1 MKTIITEILS
11 IIIIV
16 ILATISIVLVT
27 FMLTPNNLNG
37 LINNFNFI
45 NTAIIIFIVYI
56 FLMIFYILTKLLL
69 NYYYKRTS
77 KRIPKNFIDFYN
89 GTLKKYCIQLY
100 KLQNQIIIF
109 FSLALLMFVLCV
121 FSLIKINYLI
131 TISLFAVF
139 LIFLILYFKFYF
151 DYRNYKKDYYNTIFK
166 AFINKL
172 DLDLNY
178 SYIDKLQY
186 TVVDFYK
193 KAHFDDNYFN
203 TYKITN
209 HIYGNVSDDIS
220 IDLNYLHLINKDNS
234 TRSLY
239 RYTVFKGI
247 FVYSEMK
254 KYFPSSIKI
263 LNNDPL
269 KSKKVNMDNY
279 TFEKIFDVI
288 SDDSILAMRILTP
301 DVQKYLVDFYKNSE
315 LNFEISINENKIY
328 FRFTDNNIFDNSF
341 LLNPT
346 NLNILYKKYS
356 TLFFIVQL
364 IQNFCEIINNL
375 E

>member
-1 MKTIITEILS
+1 MKTLITEILF
-11 IIIIV
+11 IIIFV
-16 ILATISIVLVT
+16 IIATISIVLVT

-100 KLQNQIIIF
+100 KLQNQIIIS
-109 FSLALLMFVLCV
+109 FSLALLMFVLCL

-131 TISLFAVF
+131 TISLFAIF

-151 DYRNYKKDYYNTIFK
+151 DYRNFKKDYYNTIFK
-166 AFINKL
+166 AFLNQL

-178 SYIDKLQY
+178 SYINIHED
-186 TVVDFYK
+186 TVAELYK
-193 KAHFDDNYFN
+193 KANFYDEYFN
-203 TYKITN
+203 TYIVTN
-209 HIYGNVSDDIS
+209 HIYGNVSNDIT
-220 IDLNYLHLINKDNS
+220 IDLNYLHLINKEDS
-234 TRSLY
+234 TRPLY
-239 RYTVFKGI
+239 KYTVFKGI
-247 FVYSEMK
+247 FAYSEINK
-254 KYFPSSIKI
+254 SFPSSIKI
-263 LNNDPL
+263 LINDPL

-279 TFEKIFDVI
+279 TFEKLFDVI
-288 SDDSILAMRILTP
+288 SDNQILAMRILTP
-301 DVQKYLVDFYKNSE
+301 DVQKYLVDFYQNSE
-315 LNFEISINENKIY
+315 LNFEISINEDKIY
-328 FRFTDNNIFDNSF
+328 FRFKGNNIFDKSF
-341 LLNPT
+341 LKNPT
-346 NLNILYKKYS
+346 NLNILYKNYS
-356 TLFFIVQL
+356 TLYFIIQL
-364 IQNFCEIINNL
+364 IQNFGETINNL

>member
-178 SYIDKLQY
+178 SYINIHED
-186 TVVDFYK
+186 TVAELYK
-193 KAHFDDNYFN
+193 KANFYDEYFN
-203 TYKITN
+203 TYIVTN
-209 HIYGNVSDDIS
+209 HIYGNVSNDIT
-220 IDLNYLHLINKDNS
+220 IDLNYLHLINKEDS
-234 TRSLY
+234 TRPLY
-239 RYTVFKGI
+239 KYTVFKGI
-247 FVYSEMK
+247 FAYSEINK
-254 KYFPSSIKI
+254 SFPSSIKI
-263 LNNDPL
+263 LINDPL

-279 TFEKIFDVI
+279 TFEKLFDVI
-288 SDDSILAMRILTP
+288 SDNQILAMRILTP
-301 DVQKYLVDFYKNSE
+301 DVQKYLVDFYQNSE
-315 LNFEISINENKIY
+315 LNFEISINEDKIY
-328 FRFTDNNIFDNSF
+328 FRFKGNNIFDKSF
-341 LLNPT
+341 LKNPT
-346 NLNILYKKYS
+346 NLNILYKNYS
-356 TLFFIVQL
+356 TLYFIIQL
-364 IQNFCEIINNL
+364 IQNFGETINNL

>member
-1 MKTIITEILS
+1 MKTLITEILF
-11 IIIIV
+11 IIIFV
-16 ILATISIVLVT
+16 IIATISIVLVT

-100 KLQNQIIIF
+100 KLQNQIIIS
-109 FSLALLMFVLCV
+109 FSLALLMFVLCL

-131 TISLFAVF
+131 TISLFAIF

-151 DYRNYKKDYYNTIFK
+151 DYRNFKKDYYNTIFK
-166 AFINKL
+166 AFLNQL

-178 SYIDKLQY
+178 SYINIHED
-186 TVVDFYK
+186 TVAELYK
-193 KAHFDDNYFN
+193 KANFYDEYFN
-203 TYKITN
+203 TYIVTN
-209 HIYGNVSDDIS
+209 HIYGNVSNDIT
-220 IDLNYLHLINKDNS
+220 IDLNYLHLINKEDS
-234 TRSLY
+234 TRPLY
-239 RYTVFKGI
+239 KYTVFKGI
-247 FVYSEMK
+247 FAYSEINK
-254 KYFPSSIKI
+254 SFPSSIKI
-263 LNNDPL
+263 LINDPL

-279 TFEKIFDVI
+279 TFEKLFDVI
-288 SDDSILAMRILTP
+288 SDDQILAMRILTP
-301 DVQKYLVDFYKNSE
+301 DVQKYLVDFYQNSE
-315 LNFEISINENKIY
+315 LNFEISINEDKIY
-328 FRFTDNNIFDNSF
+328 FRFKGNNIFDKSF
-341 LLNPT
+341 LKNPT
-346 NLNILYKKYS
+346 NLNILYKNYS
-356 TLFFIVQL
+356 TLYFIIQL
-364 IQNFCEIINNL
+364 IQNFGETINNL

>member
-11 IIIIV
+11 IIIFV
-16 ILATISIVLVT
+16 ILAIISIVLVI
-27 FMLTPNNLNG
+27 FILTLNLS
-37 LINNFNFI
+37 INNFNFI
-45 NTAIIIFIVYI
+45 ITAILTFIVYI
-56 FLMIFYILTKLLL
+56 FLMAAYILTKLIISS
-69 NYYYKRTS
+69 YYKRTS

-89 GTLKKYCIQLY
+89 SSLKRYCMQLN
-100 KLQNQIIIF
+100 KVQKQTIIF
-109 FSLALLMFVLCV
+109 FSLATFMFVLCM
-121 FSLIKINYLI
+121 FSLITINYLI
-131 TISLFAVF
+131 QISVFAIF
-139 LIFLILYFKFYF
+139 LIFLIIYFKFYF
-151 DYRNYKKDYYNTIFK
+151 EHRNFKKDYYNTIFK
-166 AFINKL
+166 AFLDQI

-178 SYIDKLQY
+178 SYINIHEY
-186 TVVDFYK
+186 TVAELYK

-209 HIYGNVSDDIS
+209 HIYGNLSDDIT
-220 IDLNYLHLINKDNS
+220 IDLNYLHLINTSNS
-234 TRSLY
+234 IRN
-239 RYTVFKGI
+239 TVFKRI
-247 FVYSEMK
+247 FVYSETN